1 MRQFS
6 AARLWAPIAV
16 AVTLVVLAGPA
27 SAQVNAAS
35 TGSTLRMVDLGTL
48 GGESSYAIAMND
60 RGDVIGN
67 SAVADGSYHGFVWH
81 DGTMTD
87 LGALDPVDI
96 NNRGEI
102 AGTIDGIA
110 VVRSRSGRVVR
121 LGTLGGL
128 FSRPVAIND
137 DGHVVGVSD
146 TADFRNAVF
155 GWKNGTMR
163 ELPLGDVSDISNRGH
178 VSGGQFV
185 GAGFHASVWHRGVVT
200 DLGALDF
207 DRSNTYGVN
216 DNGWVIGWVFSPEQR
231 ERGALWRDG
240 VLTDVGTLGGG
251 TTTLVA
257 INDRGAILAYSQLAD
272 GFVHPALWRGGAF
285 TDLTTLGVSAEADLA
300 DLNNRGQI
308 AATVRPVFGISHAVL
323 YR

>member
-1 MRQFS
+1 
-6 AARLWAPIAV
+6 V
-16 AVTLVVLAGPA
+16 AVTAALALTASPA
-27 SAQVNAAS
+27 AAS
-35 TGSTLRMVDLGTL
+35 TAGSALHMVDLGTL

-67 SAVADGSYHGFVWH
+67 SAVADGSWHGFLWRN
-81 DGTMTD
+81 GIMTD

-102 AGTIDGIA
+102 AGTVDGVA
-110 VVRSRSGRVVR
+110 VVRSRNGRVVS

-137 DGHVVGVSD
+137 RGDVVGVSD
-146 TADFRNAVF
+146 TPDFRNAVF

-163 ELPLGDVSDISNRGH
+163 ELPLDDVSGINDRGQ
-178 VSGGQFV
+178 VSGGRLA
-185 GAGFHASVWHRGVVT
+185 GTGFHAAVWHRGTVT

-216 DNGWVIGWVFSPEQR
+216 DRGWVIGWVFSPEQR

-240 VLTDVGTLGGG
+240 ELIDVGTLGGG

-257 INDRGAILAYSQLAD
+257 VNDRGAILAYSQLAD
-272 GFVHPALWRGGAF
+272 GFVHPALWRAGAF
-285 TDLTTLGVSAEADLA
+285 TDLTTLGVNAEADLA
-300 DLNNRGQI
+300 DLNNHGHI
-308 AATVRPVFGISHAVL
+308 AATTRPVFGISHAVI